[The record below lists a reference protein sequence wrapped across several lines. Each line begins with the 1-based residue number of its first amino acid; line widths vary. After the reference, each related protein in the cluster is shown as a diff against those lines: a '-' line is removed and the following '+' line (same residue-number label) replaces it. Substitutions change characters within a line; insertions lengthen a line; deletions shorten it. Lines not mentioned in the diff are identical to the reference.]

1 MFTTKDL
8 LFSEEERALNINLNR
23 VFARL
28 YDYLKGHSFV
38 KQYTEN
44 DLVFDGI
51 FPGYLRQSKKILF
64 IGREAIGINGQN
76 YIECLYDAYKFNSI
90 GEKTLDSSSFH
101 NRMYYIT
108 YGIENNFPDWESLSY
123 ASKMAEKF
131 GLRDGISFAFMNLSK
146 FSNESGNWN
155 VDWELVDS
163 FLNSIKNTKFL
174 FEEISIINPDLI
186 ITMNL
191 QDRLKNL
198 GDIKEIEYGEKICVY
213 SLKVNNR
220 DIYIFDTYHFSSTKN
235 SSEDFYSPIKDKCIK
250 YKILT

>member
-8 LFSEEERALNINLNR
+8 LFSEEERVLNIKLNS
-23 VFARL
+23 VFAKL

-38 KQYTEN
+38 KNYTVD

-51 FPGYLRQSKKILF
+51 FPGYLRQNKKILF
-64 IGREAIGINGQN
+64 IGREALGINGQN

-108 YGIENNFPDWESLSY
+108 YGIENKFPEWESITY

-131 GLRDGISFAFMNLSK
+131 GLGDGISFAFMNLSK
-146 FSNESGNWN
+146 FSNESESWN

-163 FLNSIKNTKFL
+163 FLNSIKETKYL
-174 FEEISIINPDLI
+174 YEEICVINPDLI

-191 QDRLKNL
+191 ENRLNNL
-198 GDIKEIEYGEKICVY
+198 GDVKAIEYGEKLSVY
-213 SLKVNNR
+213 TLNVNNR
-220 DIYIFDTYHFSSTKN
+220 DIYIFDTYHFSSIKN
-235 SSEDFYSPIKDKCIK
+235 SSEDFYNPIKDKCIK
-250 YKILT
+250 YNILT

>member
-8 LFSEEERALNINLNR
+8 LFSEEERALNINLNK
-23 VFARL
+23 VFAEL
-28 YDYLKGHSFV
+28 YDYLNGHSFV
-38 KQYTEN
+38 KQYTVN

-51 FPGYLRQSKKILF
+51 FPGYLSQRKKILF
-64 IGREAIGINGQN
+64 IGREALGINGQN

-90 GEKTLDSSSFH
+90 GNKTLDSSSFH

-123 ASKMAEKF
+123 ASKMAENF
-131 GLRDGISFAFMNLSK
+131 GLKGGISFAFMNLSK

-163 FLNSIKNTKFL
+163 FLLSIKNTKYL
-174 FEEISIINPDLI
+174 FEEISIINPDII

-198 GDIKEIEYGEKICVY
+198 GDIKKIEYGEKISIY
-213 SLKVNNR
+213 SIKVNNR
-220 DIYIFDTYHFSSTKN
+220 DIYIFDTYHFSSIKN
-235 SSEDFYSPIKDKCIK
+235 SSEDFYNPIRDKCIK
-250 YKILT
+250 YKLLT